1 MRKFKVG
8 KLSLITAAD
17 YHNFGVILLIIG
29 LIAGSVGRLFI
40 ALEFLAPLL
49 TGVSLVCWLLAGLCF
64 YFGHAF
70 RYKGGSMTVD
80 EAFDIARRYVR
91 EFSKD
96 KKAER
101 AELAEALNIILD
113 YIEYQPILGTQ
124 LDVKEEEATNESG
137 GES

>member
-1 MRKFKVG
+1 MRKFKIG
-8 KLSLITAAD
+8 KLLLITAAD
-17 YHNFGVILLIIG
+17 YQNFGIVLLLVG

-40 ALEFLAPLL
+40 ALEFLAPVL
-49 TGVSLVCWLLAGLCF
+49 TAISLVCWLLAGLCF
-64 YFGHAF
+64 YFGHIF

-101 AELAEALNIILD
+101 AELAEALSIILD
-113 YIEYQPILGTQ
+113 YIEYQPILATQ
-124 LDVKEEEATNESG
+124 SVTKEEVTNESG